1 MVGLLLTFGVI
12 LKRIRARS
20 GNSCGEK
27 AQDSSRCIFTC
38 KPDINGLAAAFF
50 AVVSVCSAAFGLCRN
65 NHSVSWD
72 RVVSHFCRH
81 VREGGYRALPF
92 EEATALVTVGIF
104 RFTRN
109 PMYVGMFLMVFGS
122 AFLMGSVGALIPLLI
137 FMLII
142 RFNFVAGEERF
153 MEAAFGQQY
162 LDYKSKV
169 RRWI

>member
-1 MVGLLLTFGVI
+1 MTEKKRKIIPVVYLLGSLVLMGLLQPFLPLYQYVQPPLAYAGVI
-12 LKRIRARS
+12 FVFLGIVIAAIS
-20 GNSCGEK
+20 ADLFVK
-27 AQDSSRCIFTC
+27 ADT
-38 KPDINGLAAAFF
+38 GL
-50 AVVSVCSAAFGLCRN
+50 
-65 NHSVSWD
+65 
-72 RVVSHFCRH
+72 
-81 VREGGYRALPF
+81 LPF
-92 EEATALVTVGIF
+92 EDATTLVTGGLF

-109 PMYVGMFLMVFGS
+109 PMYLGMFLMVFGA
-122 AFLMGSVGALIPLLI
+122 AFLMGSVGALFPLLI

>member
-1 MVGLLLTFGVI
+1 M
-12 LKRIRARS
+12 S
-20 GNSCGEK
+20 
-27 AQDSSRCIFTC
+27 
-38 KPDINGLAAAFF
+38 GLAVEKKRKIIPVVYLLGSLILMALLQRFLPVYQYVEPPLAYAGVVFVLLGIAMT
-50 AVVSVCSAAFGLCRN
+50 AVSAGMFVKADTGL
-65 NHSVSWD
+65 
-72 RVVSHFCRH
+72 
-81 VREGGYRALPF
+81 EPF
-92 EEATALVTVGIF
+92 EEATALVTGGF
-104 RFTRN
+104 YRFTRN
-109 PMYVGMFLMVFGS
+109 PMYLGMFLMVFGA

>member
-1 MVGLLLTFGVI
+1 MALLQIFLPLYQYVQPPLAYAGIIIVFLGIALSAISAGMFVKADTGL
-12 LKRIRARS
+12 
-20 GNSCGEK
+20 
-27 AQDSSRCIFTC
+27 
-38 KPDINGLAAAFF
+38 
-50 AVVSVCSAAFGLCRN
+50 
-65 NHSVSWD
+65 
-72 RVVSHFCRH
+72 
-81 VREGGYRALPF
+81 LPF
-92 EEATALVTVGIF
+92 EEATALVTGGIF

-109 PMYVGMFLMVFGS
+109 PMSLGMFLMVFGA

-137 FMLII
+137 FILII

>member
-1 MVGLLLTFGVI
+1 MALLQLFLPLYQYVQPPLAYAGIIIVFLGIALSAISAGMFVKADTGL
-12 LKRIRARS
+12 
-20 GNSCGEK
+20 
-27 AQDSSRCIFTC
+27 
-38 KPDINGLAAAFF
+38 
-50 AVVSVCSAAFGLCRN
+50 
-65 NHSVSWD
+65 
-72 RVVSHFCRH
+72 
-81 VREGGYRALPF
+81 LPF
-92 EEATALVTVGIF
+92 EEATALVTGGIF
-104 RFTRN
+104 QFTRN

-153 MEAAFGQQY
+153 MEAAFGQHY